1 MNEEKKVVGIG
12 FNGMP
17 LRFNDANKNWGKV
30 EKYGLPSKDPIGN
43 SGFVASIF
51 PPLRFSNG
59 KTDRDK
65 NFPRKYKPCIEF
77 LLRKK

>member
-1 MNEEKKVVGIG
+1 MNEEKKVVSIG
-12 FNGMP
+12 YNGMP
-17 LRFNDANKNWGKV
+17 LGFIDDNTNWKKEEEG
-30 EKYGLPSKDPIGN
+30 GLPSKDPIGN

>member
-17 LRFNDANKNWGKV
+17 LRFHDANTNWGKV

-43 SGFVASIF
+43 SGFVASTF
-51 PPLRFSNG
+51 SLLRFSHG
-59 KTDRDK
+59 KTGPD
-65 NFPRKYKPCIEF
+65 
-77 LLRKK
+77 